1 MVGGVEIEISLH
13 FAPFVL
19 FIPGCFESD
28 LKDLNLPVDFQES
41 FQGIFK
47 IPIAQEEKWMKE
59 VT

>member
-1 MVGGVEIEISLH
+1 MVVGVEIEISLH
-13 FAPFVL
+13 FASLVL

-28 LKDLNLPVDFQES
+28 LKDLSLPVDFQES

-59 VT
+59 KT